1 MPEVDSIILHSS
13 LILVIGSLAVFKTLR
28 SSSETPEKIEDELKF
43 RFSLLTFNLSSDF
56 RLWFVASADFLKAL
70 RLSLLIKES

>member
-1 MPEVDSIILHSS
+1 MPEVDSMILHSS

-28 SSSETPEKIEDELKF
+28 SSSDTPEKIEEEFKF

-56 RLWFVASADFLKAL
+56 RLWFVASTDFLFKAL
-70 RLSLLIKES
+70 RLSLIKES